1 MHLCSVGAFT
11 KAIDDNDSY
20 AMFSIAKDEHSRS
33 SSFVVALHIFQQLM
47 TIKKDGSFSKLI
59 QDLTDHRLT
68 FSAVFDP
75 NATGSVPIDHIWV
88 MILMNASLTQSSCS

>member
-1 MHLCSVGAFT
+1 MHLRSVGAFT

-20 AMFSIAKDEHSRS
+20 AMFTVAKVEHSRS
-33 SSFVVALHIFQQLM
+33 SSFAVALHIFQQLM
-47 TIKKDGSFSKLI
+47 NIKKDGSFSKLI

-75 NATGSVPIDHIWV
+75 YPSITSGS
-88 MILMNASLTQSSCS
+88 